1 MTLVQNWVNQN
12 VDGAS
17 KDATLVKVT
26 SCFNALAMNIG
37 ESLFEIF
44 IYFEIHRK

>member
-12 VDGAS
+12 VDEAT

-37 ESLFEIF
+37 KFIF
-44 IYFEIHRK
+44 YN